1 MGIERQE
8 VIRHARWDAEREDL
22 LLQKKAGLLP
32 HKCPCPPRHRHAFEP
47 SNVEL
52 HGIL

>member
-22 LLQKKAGLLP
+22 LLQKKVGLLP
-32 HKCPCPPRHRHAFEP
+32 LTVYWGYK
-47 SNVEL
+47 
-52 HGIL
+52 GGK